1 MDSTLLNTRLPDSK
15 SLMIWF
21 YRTFVFLVF
30 LFLVLMFFRGSNNFE
45 QKTISPA
52 CILDNQSYESE
63 MIMSFSEETYQLS
76 IFPEI
81 NNLLCINE
89 IVFIDIENEKYFIGT
104 SNQFV
109 FLLNIMIA

>member
-45 QKTISPA
+45 QKTKSVI
-52 CILDNQSYESE
+52 
-63 MIMSFSEETYQLS
+63 
-76 IFPEI
+76 EI
-81 NNLLCINE
+81 TTNK
-89 IVFIDIENEKYFIGT
+89 DIEN
-104 SNQFV
+104 
-109 FLLNIMIA
+109 